1 MLQENVQLQLLYD
14 PFTSL
19 MKRIKVVSSTYNVII
34 IIYIITLLKND
45 RISIIEEGGVDLAFL
60 YSFHKQNLH
69 YFMHLYFLFSSS
81 FTGNSTVTR

>member
-1 MLQENVQLQLLYD
+1 MPRYYITFIKLKLFPMLQENVQLQLLYD

-45 RISIIEEGGVDLAFL
+45 RI
-60 YSFHKQNLH
+60 
-69 YFMHLYFLFSSS
+69 
-81 FTGNSTVTR
+81 